1 LGASIGVFDTT
12 IVFPDRRASLR
23 EEAVAVSLDRRIG
36 ARGTL
41 QLAAGAITYA
51 HVDGVTIDK
60 GGLASI
66 AYSHRFV
73 DESER
78 SPFVVGTFS
87 FTASYAPDLS
97 AGDARIGVAV
107 GKTLART
114 FAPFVVARAFGGPVR
129 WRHGDDVRT
138 GGDSHHYQVG
148 LGALFLAGRGVDA
161 SLEIAPL
168 GEKRL
173 SAGLGWS
180 F

>member
-12 IVFPDRRASLR
+12 IVFPDKHASLR

-36 ARGTL
+36 GKGTL
-41 QLAAGAITYA
+41 QFATGAITYA
-51 HVDGVTIDK
+51 RIDGVTIDK
-60 GGLASI
+60 GALVSV

-73 DESER
+73 DESKR
-78 SPFVVGTFS
+78 SPFVIGTFS
-87 FTASYAPDLS
+87 ATFSYAPDLF
-97 AGDARIGVAV
+97 AGDGRIGVAV

-129 WRHGDDVRT
+129 WKHGDEVRT

-148 LGALFLAGRGVDA
+148 LGALFIAGRGIDA